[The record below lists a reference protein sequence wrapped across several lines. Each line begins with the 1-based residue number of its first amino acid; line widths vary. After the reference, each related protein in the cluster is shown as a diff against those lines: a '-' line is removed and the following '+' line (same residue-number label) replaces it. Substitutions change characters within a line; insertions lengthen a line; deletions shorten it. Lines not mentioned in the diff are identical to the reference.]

1 MKTKKL
7 LYLMFGILFSLST
20 WAQSPTQQWL
30 TVLNSTTTSVDQ
42 LYGFSTPS
50 GGCTN
55 NANYFANTSNH
66 ILINPSGSQIGF
78 SATSNC
84 NPFMGTLNTSTGAV
98 LYQNTNAVSGYQS
111 VDSAFDT
118 NDNLFSL
125 STNSGAA
132 PVSSY
137 LRKTTNT
144 GTISFTNTLLA
155 TSTQYDIKSFGI
167 VKTDPTNRIYTY
179 GMTHS
184 STSPFISNA
193 VYCYD
198 NLGVLQWSSAT
209 TDLDWFYGYP
219 GRMTTDN
226 NNNVIFSGK
235 RQTTQG
241 DQNTYDI
248 VLRKVN
254 SSGVQQW
261 QVYYNYNNLADYI
274 DSIVTDNNGDVYMI
288 STNTNAWSTRT
299 RRLVKLSGATG
310 TIIFQQQI
318 SNTATSGDIKINSNG
333 SIVVADDNVIKS
345 FSPTNGSL
353 LWTSPSLTNYQ
364 TFTTDSNGNIY
375 VTLKDKV
382 QIYNSAGT
390 LINTITPTIASYTVN
405 LRMSQ
410 LDTSGNSLYIIGER
424 SNATTNKVFI
434 TKYSLFSYSDTCNAV
449 SGSLVNGLKA
459 YYPFCGNSNDQSGNS
474 YNGIVTGATLTTDR
488 FGNANSAYYFNGTS
502 NITCAYSVLNK
513 LIDSNNSFTINLWF
527 NRDASGNNSSQQSER
542 LLFAFD
548 GANTSPFKRVSARIN
563 QISSSSST
571 ITVNRYNASTM
582 GAIGDVGA
590 RGLANNSDFLVPNTW
605 YNFTYVY
612 DGTQFYLYKNGQ
624 LMSITQTPAELPYY
638 GASMGSGDNFVQSFV
653 IGGNNQQ
660 NLTPFY
666 GKLDD
671 VGIWNRALTASEV
684 TQLYNQNQCFTNT
697 TVTDTLVIN
706 VGQMGFNPVT
716 YANNITIYPNPAST
730 QVNISFNTIADL
742 NGGTIKIINSLG
754 QQVATTPITTSGTN
768 TSMTL
773 SSWGGSGLYFVQ
785 IINPQGQIVDIKKIL
800 LQ

>member
-1 MKTKKL
+1 MKTKNYFKKL
-7 LYLMFGILFSLST
+7 TLLVLLLFSFNN

-30 TVLNSTTTSVDQ
+30 TVLNSSTTSVDQ

-50 GGCTN
+50 GSCTN
-55 NANYFANTSNH
+55 NANYFGNTSNH
-66 ILINPSGSQIGF
+66 IVVSPSGSQIGF
-78 SATSNC
+78 SATSSC
-84 NPFMGTLNTSTGAV
+84 NPFTGTLNSSSGAIV
-98 LYQNTNAVSGYQS
+98 YQNTNAASGYQGIDA
-111 VDSAFDT
+111 VFDT
-118 NDNLFSL
+118 SDNLFSL

-198 NLGVLQWSSAT
+198 NSGVLQWSSAT

-219 GRMTTDN
+219 GRMTTDK

-274 DSIVTDNNGDVYMI
+274 DSIVTDNNGDIYMI
-288 STNTNAWSTRT
+288 SINTNAWSTRT

-310 TIIFQQQI
+310 TILFQQQI

-364 TFTTDSNGNIY
+364 TLTTDSNGNIY

-410 LDTSGNSLYIIGER
+410 VDTSGNSLYIIGER

-449 SGSLVNGLKA
+449 SGSLVNGLVA
-459 YYPFCGNSNDQSGNS
+459 YYPFCGNAYDQSGNS
-474 YNGIVTGATLTTDR
+474 HNGSVSGATLTTDR
-488 FGNANSAYYFNGTS
+488 FGNVNSAYNFNG
-502 NITCAYSVLNK
+502 
-513 LIDSNNSFTINLWF
+513 SNNYIEIP
-527 NRDASGNNSSQQSER
+527 NSSS
-542 LLFAFD
+542 FD
-548 GANTSPFKRVSARIN
+548 LTNSLTISSWINTTNTSRPQYIINKSTGGTSDSWLFDLAPFENSGVIRMLCGGLVSN
-563 QISSSSST
+563 QPISNP
-571 ITVNRYNASTM
+571 IV
-582 GAIGDVGA
+582 
-590 RGLANNSDFLVPNTW
+590 LQPNTW
-605 YNFTYVY
+605 YNVTATYDMQNVK
-612 DGTQFYLYKNGQ
+612 FYINGILDRTFPVSSATPINSQ
-624 LMSITQTPAELPYY
+624 NIRIGAPHSPFNANAFGGSI
-638 GASMGSGDNFVQSFV
+638 
-653 IGGNNQQ
+653 
-660 NLTPFY
+660 
-666 GKLDD
+666 DD
-671 VGIWNRALTASEV
+671 IGIWNRALTTQEV

-697 TVTDTLVIN
+697 TVTDILVIN
-706 VGQMGFNPVT
+706 VGQMSYTAPIA
-716 YANNITIYPNPAST
+716 YANNITIAPNPAST
-730 QVNISFNTIADL
+730 QVTISFNNITDL

-773 SSWGGSGLYFVQ
+773 STWGGSGLYFVQ
-785 IINPQGQIVDIKKIL
+785 IVNPQGQIVDIKKIL